1 MPGALNQRK
10 GQVMQHLVQMKI
22 TPQARPAND
31 EEGLKFANNLIYPT
45 LKRCEQ
51 LQQEGKILAGG
62 PISGTI
68 GLALVVETDTLK
80 ELDQLLTS
88 LRVWPRMETTV
99 TPLTTFA
106 DRASAVEARL
116 KRHQEEKALTAD
128 SES

>member
-1 MPGALNQRK
+1 
-10 GQVMQHLVQMKI
+10 MQLLVQMKI
-22 TPQARPAND
+22 TPQARPANQ
-31 EEGLKFANNLIYPT
+31 EEGLNFANTLLYPT
-45 LKRCEQ
+45 LKRCQQ

-88 LRVWPRMETTV
+88 LPLWPRMETTV

-106 DRASAVEARL
+106 DRASAVEAGSR
-116 KRHQEEKALTAD
+116 RYQEAKALASD
-128 SES
+128 PQS